1 MSQIKLKHSG
11 GNSVII
17 AAPDSNPASDRTL
30 KLPSDGD
37 GTILT
42 SNSSVGKIL
51 QVVTTTNNAIA
62 SYSITN
68 AYENNSSN
76 IYYLTALDTIITTTV
91 ANSKILISGSV
102 FGESTAED
110 HRSGFV
116 LSSEIGGT
124 LAPID
129 SLRGASNGIRNR
141 MTAMMTTG
149 YFSTNQDSTPST
161 THFTNLIYQPSQSA
175 NTAIKIRIGAVCSQS
190 SKTFYLNRTVT
201 STNNYE
207 DEVGVSNMTL
217 MEIAA

>member
-1 MSQIKLKHSG
+1 MSTLNTTNIKHASSSTNNIVVAADGSTTISNLSG
-11 GNSVII
+11 G
-17 AAPDSNPASDRTL
+17 
-30 KLPSDGD
+30 
-37 GTILT
+37 
-42 SNSSVGKIL
+42 VGKIL
-51 QVVTTTNNAIA
+51 QVVTTTTNAAA

-68 AYENNSSN
+68 AYQNNSSN
-76 IYYLTALDTIITTTV
+76 IYYLTALDTTITTTV

-102 FGESTAED
+102 FGESSAED

-116 LSSEIGGT
+116 LSSEIDGT

-149 YFSTNQDSTPST
+149 YFNTNQDSTPST

-175 NTAIKIRIGAVCSQS
+175 GTAIKIRIGAVCSQG

-201 STNNYE
+201 SSNNYE
-207 DEVGVSNMTL
+207 DENGVSNVTL
-217 MEIAA
+217 MEVAA